1 MDETTVTRTSA
12 RGRPRSERARAA
24 VLEAAATL
32 HLDGGI
38 EAVTMEAIAARAR
51 VSKATVYKW
60 WPSPAHVILEGF
72 FSRTGHTTVVDKDAS
87 LEDVLTFHVGSLARL
102 FRDTEAGRLMADLM
116 AAGQTDPEI
125 RAALDEHWLRPRR
138 QIGAGLLRDA
148 VDRGELDPG
157 TDVAATVDQL
167 FAPVYYRLL
176 LGHEPLHD
184 ELAATLVR
192 QMLNGLRL
200 R

>member
-1 MDETTVTRTSA
+1 
-12 RGRPRSERARAA
+12 
-24 VLEAAATL
+24 VLIF
-32 HLDGGI
+32 HL
-38 EAVTMEAIAARAR
+38 
-51 VSKATVYKW
+51 
-60 WPSPAHVILEGF
+60 
-72 FSRTGHTTVVDKDAS
+72 
-87 LEDVLTFHVGSLARL
+87 GSLARL

-157 TDVAATVDQL
+157 TDVAAAVDQL